1 MEANGL
7 DHDDGIDG
15 VTTEKSAVLRR
26 PGQLLGGVPIFASAQ
41 MQKDKTQASFQAR
54 APRPPASQRPR
65 CAAGAGATAA
75 CGAGS
80 AALKLQC
87 TGLCWFI

>member
-1 MEANGL
+1 VEANGL

-54 APRPPASQRPR
+54 APRPPA
-65 CAAGAGATAA
+65 GATAA

>member
-15 VTTEKSAVLRR
+15 VTTEKSGVLRR

-54 APRPPASQRPR
+54 ARRPALSRRPPGAPH
-65 CAAGAGATAA
+65 CAAGAGKPAA
-75 CGAGS
+75 CRVGS
-80 AALKLQC
+80 AEPKL
-87 TGLCWFI
+87 